1 MRIKEEFK
9 KSGYFWRPS
18 EPDRKLPGTLSIS
31 DGGNIELEVLH
42 QLDDMSPPFRDV
54 KFGGFDG
61 GGNRIVGVIEN
72 NDIVNNKMVTLE
84 NCYYTR
90 LGSGSLATSL
100 IHADTVFIGVTS
112 YDEDDTPLFNSL
124 TFSVEG
130 IEEWFGRRA
139 FNVDPQIEE
148 GARTI
153 SKPPPA
159 EVSFGLDNNGM
170 RLLIKFVGSEMVTI
184 PEYRMSQKTYF
195 TLISQEPCKLEQ
207 EPCKLDDFILAAQQ
221 ITYFLC
227 FATDQTVS
235 LDSMSATLDNQD
247 IGDGKTRAISID
259 IYRPTWP
266 YSKNEPKIDP
276 YGMLFGFEKIQND
289 AEGVINNWIDAYEKI
304 TPAFNLYFLA
314 KMGLQTYLEERF
326 LALAQGLE
334 AYYHDDRKLRE
345 KIKEFIEPFEVIGDE
360 DKRGKLVNEIVNTR
374 NYLTHHNPKKESKAS
389 KGKDLGTLCLKMEWL
404 FQHHFLQLI
413 GFSREQIDTLLT
425 KGRFTRR

>member
-9 KSGYFWRPS
+9 KLGYFWRPS
-18 EPDRKLPGTLSIS
+18 EPNKRLPGTLSIS

-42 QLDDMSPPFRDV
+42 QLGDMSPPFSDV
-54 KFGGFDG
+54 RFGGFDG
-61 GGNRIVGVIEN
+61 GGKRIVGVIEN

-84 NCYYTR
+84 NCYYKS

-100 IHADTVFIGVTS
+100 IHADTVFIGVAS
-112 YDEDDTPLFNSL
+112 YDEDDTALFKSL

-130 IEEWFGRRA
+130 IDEWIGRRF
-139 FNVDPQIEE
+139 FNVDLQNEE
-148 GARTI
+148 GTRTI
-153 SKPPPA
+153 SCQPPA
-159 EVSFGLDNNGM
+159 DVSLCLNNNGM
-170 RLLIKFVGSEMVTI
+170 RLLIKFRCSEVMTI
-184 PEYRMSQKTYF
+184 PEYRMSQETYF
-195 TLISQEPCKLEQ
+195 TLISQEA
-207 EPCKLDDFILAAQQ
+207 CKLDDFILAAQQ

-227 FATDQTVS
+227 FAMNQTVS
-235 LDSMSATLDNQD
+235 LYNMSATSGNLRQD
-247 IGDGKTRAISID
+247 IGDDKTRAISMD

-266 YSKNEPKIDP
+266 YSKDEPKIDQ

-289 AEGVINNWIDAYEKI
+289 AEGVINNWIEAYEQRAS
-304 TPAFNLYFLA
+304 AFDLYFLA
-314 KMGLQTYLEERF
+314 KMGRQTYLEERF

-334 AYYHDDRKLRE
+334 AYFDCYYFRDNVKA
-345 KIKEFIEPFEVIGDE
+345 FIEPFKEVIGDE
-360 DKRGKLVNEIVNTR
+360 DKRDLEKEIVGTR
-374 NYLTHHNPKKESKAS
+374 NYLTHRNPEKESEAS